1 MLIQIGTL
9 RIPIFISAGP
19 PGVEP
24 ERQSRSKAKDV
35 ASLLVLAPPARKLA
49 HRYAATGP
57 LAPAPRPLRASGSPG
72 FAGGDQWEGRA
83 LAPWKIDEGRS
94 SDFGNALPN

>member
-35 ASLLVLAPPARKLA
+35 ASLLVLAPPAPLA
-49 HRYAATGP
+49 LTATLRRGLP
-57 LAPAPRPLRASGSPG
+57 APAP
-72 FAGGDQWEGRA
+72 
-83 LAPWKIDEGRS
+83 
-94 SDFGNALPN
+94 